1 MEHQTKTPINASTIN
16 LSPRDRMND
25 AATTKGVTEMAQEQ
39 RGGEYCMNNK
49 GALHH
54 HIVNNGNVHEVRI
67 TSKGVNS

>member
-1 MEHQTKTPINASTIN
+1 MEHQTKTPTNASTIN
-16 LSPRDRMND
+16 LSPPNRMND
-25 AATTKGVTEMAQEQ
+25 AQ
-39 RGGEYCMNNK
+39 RGGEYCMNTK